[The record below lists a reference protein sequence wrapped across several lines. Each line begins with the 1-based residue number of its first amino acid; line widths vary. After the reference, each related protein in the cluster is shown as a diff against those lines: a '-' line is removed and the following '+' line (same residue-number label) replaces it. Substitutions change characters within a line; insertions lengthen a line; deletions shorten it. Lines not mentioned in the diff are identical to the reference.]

1 MATKDRS
8 TLLSDLLVSFPN
20 NTSGL
25 ITPAILRGQQTDII
39 DSVYN
44 LIDESP
50 VNEISISTEADFP
63 TQDGTTITLETGFA
77 YKLTNLVTTAKR
89 FICEVNSALVGPSL
103 NIPALVYTGTLPM
116 FTTTA
121 RFYALQLNF
130 SCASSDML
138 DHNGPGFVV
147 MTSCV
152 CSSCDSPGDVSG
164 GLVTLT
170 HTSIFGITASGL
182 TWSGTGN
189 SFIVFDSI
197 ITTVNAMTLVDF
209 STATFTDISIG
220 DSTITGP
227 VGSTAISGTTAS
239 GNMESGRIGVISNS
253 FIGGDGTALNNISND
268 DDSWQFLLNDNIGD
282 THPDGLLSM
291 QGNATDTTIGS
302 AGVGV
307 LAAGTWVV
315 EFDSQGTG
323 TTAGRFTY
331 SGVRPVHLPL
341 TAAITIEPTTG
352 GSQVMGAMIAING
365 VAVANSL
372 RTGTASS
379 GNPTSITIPWQAIF
393 SSTDYVEV
401 FVTNEDTTNDVLV
414 SSATFRIN

>member
-1 MATKDRS
+1 
-8 TLLSDLLVSFPN
+8 
-20 NTSGL
+20 
-25 ITPAILRGQQTDII
+25 
-39 DSVYN
+39 
-44 LIDESP
+44 
-50 VNEISISTEADFP
+50 
-63 TQDGTTITLETGFA
+63 
-77 YKLTNLVTTAKR
+77 
-89 FICEVNSALVGPSL
+89 
-103 NIPALVYTGTLPM
+103 
-116 FTTTA
+116 
-121 RFYALQLNF
+121 
-130 SCASSDML
+130 
-138 DHNGPGFVV
+138 
-147 MTSCV
+147 
-152 CSSCDSPGDVSG
+152 
-164 GLVTLT
+164 
-170 HTSIFGITASGL
+170 
-182 TWSGTGN
+182 
-189 SFIVFDSI
+189 
-197 ITTVNAMTLVDF
+197 
-209 STATFTDISIG
+209 
-220 DSTITGP
+220 
-227 VGSTAISGTTAS
+227 
-239 GNMESGRIGVISNS
+239 MESGRIGVISNS

-291 QGNATDTTIGS
+291 QGNATNTTIGS